1 MEHGSSIQPLVLI
14 VEDHPLIIEF
24 VESHLS
30 RSGFHVISAEGC
42 AEALTLLRQHTP
54 DLIILDVVLDDGLG
68 YDLCATIRGGGEEGV
83 LSRIADTPILLL
95 TARADEEDRL
105 RGFQSGAD
113 DYVTKPFSPEE
124 LVCRVRA
131 ILRRSNGVSHA
142 LLEIGP
148 LQIDPRRR
156 TVSANGQIVALTPK
170 EFDLLHLLASSPGR
184 VFSRENL
191 LERVWGYSFLGNTRT
206 VDVHVNRVRQK
217 LAIDDLCGEMISTE
231 WGIGYKLCAP
241 GETSERL
248 VALEA
253 SA

>member
-1 MEHGSSIQPLVLI
+1 M
-14 VEDHPLIIEF
+14 
-24 VESHLS
+24 
-30 RSGFHVISAEGC
+30 
-42 AEALTLLRQHTP
+42 
-54 DLIILDVVLDDGLG
+54 
-68 YDLCATIRGGGEEGV
+68 CATIRSGGEEGAFA
-83 LSRIADTPILLL
+83 RIADTPVLLL

-105 RGFQSGAD
+105 RGFESGAD

-131 ILRRSNGVSHA
+131 ILRRSNGVSNA

-156 TVSANGQIVALTPK
+156 MVSANGQIVALTPK
-170 EFDLLHLLASSPGR
+170 EFDLIHLLASSPGR
-184 VFSRENL
+184 VFSRESL

-217 LAIDDLCGEMISTE
+217 LAIDAQCGEMISTE
-231 WGIGYKLCAP
+231 WGVGYKLCAP
-241 GETSERL
+241 DAADARL
-248 VALEA
+248 VALEV